1 MLLPSRFQT
10 PITNNHEPM
19 NYFTVANMES
29 RITRPFISQLMIF
42 LILSLLGILSASSQ
56 NKLTFSIAD
65 FHAAMDD
72 WSANDER
79 YLKKDGNGDKYAI
92 IKVTSSNPQDNLS
105 EYQFSFGNMN
115 HIVVEHDGEL
125 WLYVQKNA
133 KRVSISR
140 KGYAA
145 IPKYDLHTTIE
156 SGRNYV
162 MILSAEDKKV
172 LTQIAQ
178 FNIKPANVQAVVTIK
193 NSYQDNAQEEIL
205 GTVDINGSISKSL
218 EYGSYSYR
226 VMAPNYHTSTG
237 SFTLND
243 GKVTHIETIELQP
256 DFSTMTLMVDA
267 NADIY
272 INGEKKGTRQWSGVM
287 KSGNYQVECRQANH
301 KSSSQYIQVV
311 ENDNRTIQ
319 LIAPEPIV
327 GTASIISNPLGAT
340 ITIDDKNYGVTPKLV
355 DILIGR
361 HTLTLSKDGYASE
374 TKHFDVTEGKN
385 VEISTTLGKKTK
397 VTINTTPSAELYID
411 GLYMGYTPKDY
422 VGEVGNHK
430 VRLSSDGYCDFNKT
444 VYIGDEKQMNF
455 SLSRQYV
462 KKKDYYIEAGGTV
475 GSLTTVAAA
484 IGVHF
489 FNFNIEAG
497 YNYCFSSSPNIYWNY
512 IGDGDAQAPLTT
524 TYKPYLIL
532 GGKIG
537 WGIIVGTRVKFTPQI
552 GYRFVKISDR
562 DGYGLGSYC
571 SSGTGG
577 VRVYIALAKSFGISI
592 TPEYAFALSKGEGFK
607 ILSDVSSTIKNYGE
621 GFNAKLALVLTF

>member
-1 MLLPSRFQT
+1 
-10 PITNNHEPM
+10 
-19 NYFTVANMES
+19 MES

-56 NKLTFSIAD
+56 DKLTFSIVD
-65 FHAAMDD
+65 FYAALDD
-72 WSANDER
+72 WSANDDR
-79 YLKKDGNGDKYAI
+79 YLKLDGNGDKYAI
-92 IKVTSSNPQDNLS
+92 IKVTSNNPQDNLS

-140 KGYAA
+140 KGYVA
-145 IPKYDLHTTIE
+145 ISKYDLHTTIV
-156 SGRNYV
+156 GGKNYV

-172 LTQIAQ
+172 LTQMAQ
-178 FNIKPANVQAVVTIK
+178 FNIKPANAQAVVTIK
-193 NSYQDNAQEEIL
+193 NSYQDNAQEEVL
-205 GTVDINGSISKSL
+205 GTVDANGSIAKSL

-226 VMAPNYHTSTG
+226 VMAPNYHSSMG

-256 DFSTMTLMVDA
+256 DFSSMTFTVDA

-272 INGEKKGTRQWSGVM
+272 INGEKKGTRQWSGIL

-327 GTASIISNPLGAT
+327 GTASITSNPLGAA
-340 ITIDDKNYGVTPKLV
+340 ITIDGKIYGVTPKLI

-361 HTLTLSKDGYASE
+361 HTLTLSKDGYSSE
-374 TKHFDVTEGKN
+374 TQYFDVAEGKN
-385 VEISTTLGKKTK
+385 VEVNATLGKETK
-397 VTINTTPSAELYID
+397 VTINASPSAELYID
-411 GLYMGYTPKDY
+411 GQYMGYTPKDY

-430 VRLSSDGYCDFNKT
+430 VKLSSDGYRDFNKT
-444 VYIGDEKQMNF
+444 VYIGNTKQLTF
-455 SLSRQYV
+455 SLSRKYI
-462 KKKDYYIEAGGTV
+462 KKSDFYIEAGGSV

-484 IGVHF
+484 MGVHIS
-489 FNFNIEAG
+489 NFNIEAD
-497 YNYCFSSSPNIYWNY
+497 YNYCFSSSPDIYWTY
-512 IGDGDAQAPLTT
+512 TGDGEAQEPHTT
-524 TYKPYLIL
+524 TYKPSLIL

-537 WGIIVGTRVKFTPQI
+537 CGINAGTRVKFTPQI
-552 GYRFVKISDR
+552 GYRFVKLSEE
-562 DGYGLGSYC
+562 GYSEHIYSTYC
-571 SSGTGG
+571 SSGTFG
-577 VRVYIALAKSFGISI
+577 VRVYIALAKSFGISV